1 MILYK
6 TALPL
11 QQNLAFQKQ
20 NGKIIGFI
28 PTMGAL
34 HNGHLSLIEKSKL
47 QCDITMCSIFVN
59 PTQFNDKTDFEK
71 YPVTIEKDIQ
81 LLEKSGADILFYP
94 VLEEIYPHGLQTYE
108 QYALGNLENIL
119 EGYYRPGHFKGV
131 CQVVHRLLN
140 IIMPDKIF
148 MGQKDFQQCMVI
160 KKLIEQFN
168 IKTKLEIEPTLRE
181 TDGLA
186 MSSRNQRLNEDA
198 RKKST
203 AIFKALSFV
212 KENITTTNFTSL
224 TQQAADYILSN
235 GFTKVDYVA
244 ICNADNLE
252 TVNTYNKDLPLVVLA
267 AAFIN
272 NVRLIDNLIIQ

>member
-198 RKKST
+198 RKKAT

-212 KENITTTNFTSL
+212 KENIATTNFTSL